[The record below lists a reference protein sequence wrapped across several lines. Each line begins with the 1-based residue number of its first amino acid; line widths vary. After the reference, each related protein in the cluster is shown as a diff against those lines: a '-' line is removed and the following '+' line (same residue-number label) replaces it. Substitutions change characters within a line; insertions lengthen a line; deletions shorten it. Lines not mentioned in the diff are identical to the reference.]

1 MILSG
6 SVESVEKMEALLT
19 KHFPA
24 RLVKDGSK
32 PFLRFG
38 SKQKSLKYTR
48 KWQLFPP
55 EEMTKMFPE
64 RSNVE
69 FYYDTL
75 GNTGNLRISDAGM
88 QLLGKEFA
96 RLVLGNGLALVQQ
109 TEAKNT
115 DTEVE
120 TAVVHHV
127 VG

>member
-1 MILSG
+1 MILTG

-19 KHFPA
+19 KSFPA

-38 SKQKSLKYTR
+38 GEQKSLKYTR

-55 EEMTKMFPE
+55 AEMTKMFPE

-75 GNTGNLRISDAGM
+75 GNTGSLRISDAGM
-88 QLLGKEFA
+88 QLLGEGFA
-96 RLVLGNGLALVQQ
+96 RLVLGNGLAPEQAVP
-109 TEAKNT
+109 EV
-115 DTEVE
+115 DTEPVI
-120 TAVVHHV
+120 AHHTI
-127 VG
+127 G